1 MGRET
6 KLLLGFLGLL
16 AGAFV
21 GVLSVKLF
29 VPRPPAGAGP
39 DINTDPSF
47 VERHDLVEP
56 PAPAPRAWDFA
67 AAPPL
72 APSAASPPGARAAP
86 EPARPAAPPATAAAG
101 RYADRPAGRFGSRD
115 RAAPDPDDHREHPQP
130 AIEPVAW
137 EQPAEA
143 AATGATTGTG
153 MPEFEPPH
161 HRIHDPGT
169 VAAPSGAREP
179 SPAPVP
185 AAVPGVPAGYIVQPG
200 DSWWAVAAAAY
211 GDGRLY
217 RALFAWNRAVDP
229 RVALAPGT
237 RLEIPPLSRLAAA
250 WPRLLP
256 TARPPAP

>member
-56 PAPAPRAWDFA
+56 PAPALRAWDFA

-72 APSAASPPGARAAP
+72 TPSAASPPGTRVSL
-86 EPARPAAPPATAAAG
+86 EPAAPPAFAAAG
-101 RYADRPAGRFGSRD
+101 RYADRAAGRFGSRD

-153 MPEFEPPH
+153 MPEFEPPD

-169 VAAPSGAREP
+169 VAAPSAAREP
-179 SPAPVP
+179 SPSPVP